1 MPRGVKGVKIKVGR
15 VPTRTAHDQRV
26 QQVPSGNQAI
36 ESTITKYC
44 GTDYLERLESI
55 TGSIT
60 YIDMDV
66 YKDAITR
73 MSTCE
78 KNIRILLK
86 RLLKQSLGQQT
97 SKLSKLIEDFSALCS
112 TYDLANKSI
121 ILKPKKGVGKG
132 ATLTPSNSREV
143 IAPDYSPL
151 QIAASDWFKT
161 IKAFEREVYH
171 IIEKVFI
178 SPDGEARTR
187 KTSKERKEIKD
198 NYTYDKYEEVIKKYP
213 NVRDLY
219 KFFNIKITNNA
230 IFDTLLDIQKYACIV
245 INIMLTPMYDVRAKI
260 DKSYDKNLSFAFK
273 SMVSNGTL
281 TKDIVINLLTDF
293 MIAKYR
299 STVTGS
305 QKYFIQML
313 SDELTEGQLA
323 HCNAAEFVSIMDTI
337 KLEELDSKSKVVD
350 FTIKAKEL
358 MKRMVERGETTLDV
372 AVIKDVKELLGDDG
386 ETKTEEKTTV
396 LMDLPGDLAKH
407 ISKFD
412 DILDDADEITITKFD
427 SPKPKNA
434 LVQDPSELS
443 EAISKLIKPRD
454 EGTIPTKIEELV
466 EDNDADEKP
475 EELVEDAPEEEDSL
489 DDIVVE

>member
-15 VPTRTAHDQRV
+15 VPTRTAHDQRAP
-26 QQVPSGNQAI
+26 QALAKTTTAPTSSQAI

-66 YKDAITR
+66 YKDAIMR

-86 RLLKQSLGQQT
+86 RLLKQSMGQQT
-97 SKLSKLIEDFSALCS
+97 SKLSKIAEDFSSLCS
-112 TYDLANKSI
+112 VYDLANKSI
-121 ILKPKKGVGKG
+121 ILKLKKGVGKG
-132 ATLTPSNSREV
+132 AKPTPNNSREV

-151 QIAASDWFKT
+151 QIASSDWFKT
-161 IKAFEREVYH
+161 IKMLEREVYH
-171 IIEKVFI
+171 VIEKVFI
-178 SPDGEARTR
+178 SPDGEARTH

-198 NYTYDKYEEVIKKYP
+198 NYTYDQYEEVVKRYP

-219 KFFNIKITNNA
+219 KFFNIKITNKA
-230 IFDTLLDIQKYACIV
+230 IFDTILDIQKYACII
-245 INIMLTPMYDVRAKI
+245 INIMLTPMYDVRSKI

-273 SMVSNGTL
+273 SVVSNGTL

-299 STVTGS
+299 ATITGS

-323 HCNAAEFVSIMDTI
+323 HCSAPEFVSIMDTI
-337 KLEELDSKSKVVD
+337 KLEELDTKSKTID

-358 MKRMVERGETTLDV
+358 MKKMVERGESTLDV
-372 AVIKDVKELLGDDG
+372 AIIKDVKELLGDDG
-386 ETKTEEKTTV
+386 ETRSDEKTTV

-407 ISKFD
+407 INKFD
-412 DILDDADEITITKFD
+412 EILDDCDEITVTKLEA
-427 SPKPKNA
+427 PKA
-434 LVQDPSELS
+434 LPEPDVTDAL
-443 EAISKLIKPRD
+443 AKLIKPRD
-454 EGTIPTKIEELV
+454 EGSIPEKIDEL
-466 EDNDADEKP
+466 DD
-475 EELVEDAPEEEDSL
+475 EEESSEI
-489 DDIVVE
+489 IVE